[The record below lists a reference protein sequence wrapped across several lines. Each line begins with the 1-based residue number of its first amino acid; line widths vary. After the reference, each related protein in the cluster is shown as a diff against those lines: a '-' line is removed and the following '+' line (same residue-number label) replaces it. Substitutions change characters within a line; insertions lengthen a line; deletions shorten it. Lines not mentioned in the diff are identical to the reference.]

1 MEFKW
6 QREQEAA
13 FGKLKELITSTSA
26 LAYFNVNS
34 KTRIVVDAS
43 PVGLGV
49 VLIHL

>member
-1 MEFKW
+1 MAKGTRGSIW
-6 QREQEAA
+6 QVK
-13 FGKLKELITSTSA
+13 GTDHKYKCISLLH
-26 LAYFNVNS
+26 VNS